1 MATAIKKTTESNKEI
16 HLLQKEIVN
25 VLLKKTGIKLDD
37 LYSSARKQFVASNLD
52 LLTASELK
60 KFDKILLY

>member
-1 MATAIKKTTESNKEI
+1 MATVTNNEI
-16 HLLQKEIVN
+16 QLLRKEIVD
-25 VLLKKTGIKLDD
+25 VLLKKTGVKLDD

-60 KFDKILLY
+60 RFDPILLQKR